1 MANFE
6 FISKLN
12 IDKSKKIGQ
21 INKDLKQTGLE
32 ILDFGNLS
40 DSNSV
45 SSGSSEEDKDTVHD
59 FLQKSFVRPN
69 YTR

>member
-6 FISKLN
+6 LICKLN
-12 IDKSKKIGQ
+12 IDTSKKIGQ

-32 ILDFGNLS
+32 FLDFGNLS
-40 DSNSV
+40 DSSSV
-45 SSGSSEEDKDTVHD
+45 SSGSSEEDQDSVHD
-59 FLQKSFVRPN
+59 FLQESFVRPN